1 MSKNRTPE
9 EPERRYVSV
18 SELRAAQSDD
28 GPVIEGSGAV
38 FGQEAD
44 LGYFTEVIEP
54 GFFDSVLDD
63 PDTCGLWNHDDDIPL
78 GRLGNKTL
86 ELEQTDQALNY
97 RIHINVDDAEAMA
110 KYAKVKRG
118 DVTQSSFG
126 FTVKSKNRGDDM
138 DGDEWFLVG
147 DKVIR
152 RLKKNGCRKLYDV
165 SPVTYPA
172 YPTTSASARSKVVE
186 LQSAGQNPDGQAPSP
201 EDITQKAEAQARQRA
216 RARRLELAEKSYPNL
231 K

>member
-1 MSKNRTPE
+1 MSIDRTPE
-9 EPERRYVSV
+9 VPERRYIPV
-18 SELRAAQSDD
+18 SEARAAQRDS
-28 GPVIEGSGAV
+28 GPVIEGMGAV

-44 LGYFTEVIEP
+44 IGYFTEVIEP
-54 GFFDSVLDD
+54 GFFDDVLDD
-63 PDTCGLWNHDDDIPL
+63 PEVCGLWNHNDDIPL

-86 ELEQTDQALNY
+86 ELEQTDKALNY
-97 RIHINVDDAEAMA
+97 RIHINVDDTEAMA
-110 KYAKVKRG
+110 KFAKVKRG
-118 DVTQSSFG
+118 EVTQSSFG

-172 YPTTSASARSKVVE
+172 YPTTSASARSKVAE
-186 LQSAGQNPDGQAPSP
+186 LQAGQNPDGQVPSP
-201 EDITQKAEAQARQRA
+201 EEIAEKAGAQARQRA
-216 RARRLELAEKSYPNL
+216 RARRLELAEKYYPNL